1 VSYHLAMVKTT
12 LYLEEETLHVLEQ
25 LASREGRSQGE
36 VLREALLVYKGTVN
50 RPAPKGVGMYRSG
63 RSDISEKAEELL
75 FQDGREDR

>member
-1 VSYHLAMVKTT
+1 MVKTT

-36 VLREALLVYKGTVN
+36 VLREALLAYKSGAE

-63 RSDISEKAEELL
+63 RSDISEKAEEFL
-75 FQDGREDR
+75 FQDSRENR